1 MTVGHVGNKTRKD
14 AMAKLLEIRKGTYRR
29 DVCIL
34 GHRVFS
40 FIRKGAVV
48 DSMLRILSWQA
59 DYRALRQ
66 HGIELPGEAAYY
78 WTGHY
83 EIVEVRLGD
92 LRGYW
97 NNGPVSLSESDLGKF
112 ASGEDKGALRRYY
125 DKMAEAT
132 SRSKESADEG
142 VAASERLFKSLES
155 ADYDPSICCITI
167 NDGNV
172 ILDGFHRS
180 AFLLAKHGPDYRI
193 KVVRVLPDFK

>member
-1 MTVGHVGNKTRKD
+1 
-14 AMAKLLEIRKGTYRR
+14 MAKLFELRKGPYRR

-40 FIRKGAVV
+40 FVRKGAAI
-48 DSMLRILSWQA
+48 DSVLRFLSWQA

-66 HGIELPGEAAYY
+66 HGIELPGETAYY
-78 WTGHY
+78 WTGCY

-97 NNGPVSLSESDLGKF
+97 KNRPVPLTESNLGKF
-112 ASGEDKGALRRYY
+112 AKGEDEDGLRRHY
-125 DKMAEAT
+125 DEMAKAIG
-132 SRSKESADEG
+132 RSEESVVEG
-142 VAASERLFKSLES
+142 VSASKRLLEQLGKN
-155 ADYDPSICCITI
+155 DYDPSICCITV

-180 AFLLAKHGPDYRI
+180 AFLLALHGPDYKI
-193 KVVRVLPDFK
+193 KVVRILPTYRQGVAQ